1 MRRYSLKDGRIVE
14 FESEEKSNDELG
26 AVLEKILA
34 RDKGREKPSF
44 DETMISID
52 FVCSKQCTCVE
63 TMNDATD
70 EQLEKV
76 RQIVRDFVKCKVD
89 ALIPYIVY
97 RKNMRERICCE
108 CTRFGMHT
116 YWRVMRADSITSADI
131 KYLVDVMKE
140 VGIYDLDFE

>member
-1 MRRYSLKDGRIVE
+1 VVLLRRYSLKDGRIVE

-34 RDKGREKPSF
+34 RDKGRE
-44 DETMISID
+44 
-52 FVCSKQCTCVE
+52 QCTCVE

-76 RQIVRDFVKCKVD
+76 RQVVHNFVKCKVD